1 MSQSSEHGP
10 NDPEEVVSL
19 SEYGLRGLVS
29 LEALE
34 WSWGLE
40 YSVYVEFDHCFVGH
54 EEIFHSLDEA
64 QARYHKI
71 LASGGPS
78 VLEFASEAA
87 ERDFDFDE
95 EEFCPEQLW
104 GLTEE
109 YKAAATSLTPAQREI
124 ASSFHFDHALPFMEA
139 IEAATLV
146 TS

>member
-1 MSQSSEHGP
+1 M
-10 NDPEEVVSL
+10 
-19 SEYGLRGLVS
+19 SEYGPRGLVS
-29 LEALE
+29 LEAIE
-34 WSWGLE
+34 GPWVPE
-40 YSVYVEFDHCFVGH
+40 YSVYVEFEEHCFVGH
-54 EEIFHSLDEA
+54 EEIFRSLDEA
-64 QARYHKI
+64 QARYHEI

-139 IEAATLV
+139 IEAARLV
-146 TS
+146 TRVAL